1 MTSQC
6 GSHPG
11 RRGYREHAGEGERP
25 RGDLAEPAETI
36 SRRRD
41 VRSLHP
47 FRGRVVILIG
57 RVILHILLAF
67 ILCIVHRDCFVS
79 TLHLPLKVPVHARD
93 PLPRRRHRA
102 VDVVK
107 CGRQLTPQDT
117 LPLFPLL
124 RPDQTQA
131 HHRIRVPLL
140 YILEVRR
147 RGGVGGVVPADD
159 DRRPGVQRGHLLGPE
174 QWHAP
179 AQLRRR
185 RHPRLVPIRVY
196 S

>member
-1 MTSQC
+1 MTSQR
-6 GSHPG
+6 GTHPG
-11 RRGYREHAGEGERP
+11 GRGNREHAGEGERP
-25 RGDLAEPAETI
+25 SRDLAEPAETI
-36 SRRRD
+36 GRRRD
-41 VRSLHP
+41 VRSFHP
-47 FRGRVVILIG
+47 FRGRVIILIG
-57 RVILHILLAF
+57 RVIVHIFLFF

-107 CGRQLTPQDT
+107 RGREFAPQDT

-124 RPDQTQA
+124 RPDQAQA
-131 HHRIRVPLL
+131 HHRITVPLL
-140 YILEVRR
+140 NILEVRR
-147 RGGVGGVVPADD
+147 RGGVGGVVPADH

-179 AQLRRR
+179 TQLRRR

>member
-1 MTSQC
+1 MTSQR

-11 RRGYREHAGEGERP
+11 GRGNREHAGEGERP
-25 RGDLAEPAETI
+25 RRDLAEPAETI
-36 SRRRD
+36 GRRRD
-41 VRSLHP
+41 VRSLHS
-47 FRGRVVILIG
+47 FRGRVIVLIK
-57 RVILHILLAF
+57 RVIIHI
-67 ILCIVHRDCFVS
+67 ILSCIHRDCFVS

-107 CGRQLTPQDT
+107 RGRELTPQDT

-124 RPDQTQA
+124 RPDQAQA
-131 HHRIRVPLL
+131 HHRIRVPFLD
-140 YILEVRR
+140 IFEVRR